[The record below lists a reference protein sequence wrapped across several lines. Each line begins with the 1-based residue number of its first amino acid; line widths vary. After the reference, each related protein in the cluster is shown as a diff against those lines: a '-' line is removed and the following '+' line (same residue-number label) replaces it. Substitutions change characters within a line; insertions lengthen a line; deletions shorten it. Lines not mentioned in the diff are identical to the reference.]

1 MKKHLELAI
10 IYFFVLGSVSIS
22 SMMEFISQSAKS
34 VFFGIGMTV
43 LFVIGIMNIYK
54 YIQKTSVNN

>member
-1 MKKHLELAI
+1 MKQRLELSI

-22 SMMEFISQSAKS
+22 SMGFVSQTVQS
-34 VFFGIGMTV
+34 VFFGIGMSV

-54 YIQKTSVNN
+54 YIQKTSASK

>member
-1 MKKHLELAI
+1 MKQRLELSV

-22 SMMEFISQSAKS
+22 SMEFIGQKAKS
-34 VFFGIGMTV
+34 VFFGIGMAV

-54 YIQKTSVNN
+54 YIQKTADNN